1 VTDAFDDLHPGVL
14 GEVALGVG
22 DERDV
27 DAAVAIP
34 VEVKRR
40 LRRGPEQRCML
51 DGVSLVDLV
60 TSGSGDVWKAKRL
73 SCSSPAKAVR
83 SP

>member
-1 VTDAFDDLHPGVL
+1 MWELTDAFDDLHPGVL

-34 VEVKRR
+34 VEVNRR
-40 LRRGPEQRCML
+40 LRRGPE
-51 DGVSLVDLV
+51 
-60 TSGSGDVWKAKRL
+60 
-73 SCSSPAKAVR
+73 
-83 SP
+83 